1 MANTASQYR
10 ETDMQMNPWKRKLA
24 DLSPQPGS
32 SPKPTIVNPEA
43 AEPADAQPV
52 RPTAWM
58 EDKRLSF
65 FVLLSLTAVAMYLVY
80 LILHPFLTSLF
91 VALILAIAFSPLQKR
106 LTRWLRNSYLAAL
119 VTTALV
125 ILVIL
130 LPFIFISARLA
141 TQTVGVYSTVLQ
153 PFSNAATWPGRLNPF
168 VEEIARETGIPP
180 EELKSTVSVHVR
192 SLGTWLLG
200 AARTRGQ
207 FFAQQITTI
216 GLSLFV
222 FLFPMLRHGS
232 EFRASAL
239 SMLPFSPERARELGT
254 ALNQAIIADIYGMF
268 AVGIAEGILIAI
280 GFWITRLPAPLLWGA
295 VAICLSFLP
304 FVGVSMVWIG
314 GSIYLALQENWTF
327 TGILVVWGLMV
338 VSIAEG
344 FVRSRVVS
352 GRARVNSL
360 FVTLSI
366 MGGVVAFSWVGIFVG
381 PVVMVLFSTLIRI
394 LREEHADLQDLET

>member
-1 MANTASQYR
+1 
-10 ETDMQMNPWKRKLA
+10 MQMNPWKRKLA
-24 DLSPQPGS
+24 NLSPEPVS
-32 SPKPTIVNPEA
+32 SPEPTIVNAEA
-43 AEPADAQPV
+43 EDLLAAKPTRPA
-52 RPTAWM
+52 AWM

-65 FVLLSLTAVAMYLVY
+65 FVLLSLTAVSMYLLY

-106 LTRWLRNSYLAAL
+106 LTRRVRNGYLAAL
-119 VTTALV
+119 ITTALA
-125 ILVIL
+125 ILIIL
-130 LPFIFISARLA
+130 LPFLLISARLV
-141 TQTVGVYSTVLQ
+141 TQAISVYGTVLQ
-153 PFSNAATWPGRLNPF
+153 PFSNAATWPGRLDPF
-168 VEEIARETGIPP
+168 VKEIGRETGIPS
-180 EELKSTVSVHVR
+180 EELKSTVAVHVR

-207 FFAQQITTI
+207 FFAQQIMTI

-232 EFRASAL
+232 EFRASAV
-239 SMLPFSPERARELGT
+239 SMLPFSPQRARELGT
-254 ALNQAIIADIYGMF
+254 AVNQAIIADIYGMF
-268 AVGIAEGILIAI
+268 AVGLAEGILIAI
-280 GFWITRLPAPLLWGA
+280 GFWLTGLPAPLLWGA

-314 GSIYLALQENWTF
+314 GSIYLALNENWMF
-327 TGILVVWGLMV
+327 AGMLVIWGLMV

-344 FVRSRVVS
+344 FIRSRVVS

-394 LREEHADLQDLET
+394 LREEHADLRDLGN